1 MLRKRIREIAESRVR
16 YGYRRVH
23 VMLRREGW
31 EINRK
36 RVYRLY
42 RLEGLALKRKM
53 PRRRI
58 KAPPRSD
65 RTTPTAPNEVWAMDF
80 MQDQT
85 FDGSKLRVLTIVD
98 AATRVSPA
106 IDVRPT
112 YRGIDVVT
120 TLERVT
126 AIYGLP
132 KRIRVDQG
140 TEFTSKDMDLW
151 AWKNGVILDFS
162 RPGKPTDN
170 AFAEAFN
177 SRVRAELLNAN
188 WFLSLSEARAKCE
201 AWRQEY
207 NELRPHGSIG
217 DRTTERPWSKRKR
230 WAGSLRPAAKR
241 PRILRPGRWQFGV
254 QSKGEP
260 TDAFKTDMR
269 TWGKV
274 DTQLSRLSCQPGL
287 RHDARR
293 LSARHEVRRCLSKE
307 EPQERRCNC

>member
-151 AWKNGVILDFS
+151 AWRNGVILDFS

-177 SRVRAELLNAN
+177 SRVRGELLNAN

-217 DRTTERPWSKRKR
+217 DRTPMEQAQALGWKP
-230 WAGSLRPAAKR
+230 P
-241 PRILRPGRWQFGV
+241 
-254 QSKGEP
+254 
-260 TDAFKTDMR
+260 
-269 TWGKV
+269 
-274 DTQLSRLSCQPGL
+274 SRC
-287 RHDARR
+287 
-293 LSARHEVRRCLSKE
+293 
-307 EPQERRCNC
+307 

>member
-1 MLRKRIREIAESRVR
+1 
-16 YGYRRVH
+16 
-23 VMLRREGW
+23 
-31 EINRK
+31 
-36 RVYRLY
+36 
-42 RLEGLALKRKM
+42 M

-126 AIYGLP
+126 TIYGLP

-162 RPGKPTDN
+162 RPGKPTDK

-188 WFLSLSEARAKCE
+188 WFLSLSEARANGGHINSIEGKRGEQGVAKPPLTMQQTLTRAILCT
-201 AWRQEY
+201 AKNSPRQP
-207 NELRPHGSIG
+207 RS
-217 DRTTERPWSKRKR
+217 
-230 WAGSLRPAAKR
+230 PASTR
-241 PRILRPGRWQFGV
+241 PRSCDRRDIRVSMSRAAMCAL
-254 QSKGEP
+254 P
-260 TDAFKTDMR
+260 TCGAIT
-269 TWGKV
+269 
-274 DTQLSRLSCQPGL
+274 
-287 RHDARR
+287 
-293 LSARHEVRRCLSKE
+293 
-307 EPQERRCNC
+307 